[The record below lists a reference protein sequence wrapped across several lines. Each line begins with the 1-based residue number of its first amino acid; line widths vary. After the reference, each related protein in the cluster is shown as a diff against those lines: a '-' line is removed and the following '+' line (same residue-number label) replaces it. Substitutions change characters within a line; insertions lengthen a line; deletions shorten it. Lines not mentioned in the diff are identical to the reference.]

1 MQYII
6 FSVYIYVYIQT
17 YYIHIT
23 VSAPVDG
30 TDYDGVSQ
38 QITFTGVSKVHTV
51 FVPILND
58 NIKEETEFFQF
69 VAEKDPSTKLDIR
82 ISDVQGLL
90 MIKDDESM

>member
-1 MQYII
+1 MCIYTYVYTQ
-6 FSVYIYVYIQT
+6 VYIVY
-17 YYIHIT
+17 IT

-30 TDYDGVSQ
+30 TDYDGASQ

-58 NIKEETEFFQF
+58 DIQEETEFFQF
-69 VAEKDPSTKLDIR
+69 VAERDTSTKLDIS
-82 ISDVQGLL
+82 ISDAQGLL